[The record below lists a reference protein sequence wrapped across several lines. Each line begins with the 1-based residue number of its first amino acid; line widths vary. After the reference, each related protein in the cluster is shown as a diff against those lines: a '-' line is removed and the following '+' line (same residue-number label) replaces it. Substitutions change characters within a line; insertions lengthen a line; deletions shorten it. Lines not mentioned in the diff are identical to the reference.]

1 MSPTPCDL
9 VVRGGTIV
17 TVDPDSRVLDG
28 GAIAIRDG
36 RILSVDSWSSVSER
50 YDAARLIEARGTVIT
65 PGLVNAHVHLSQHL
79 LRGCVPD
86 DTPPTDYLLRWAFP
100 YYAALTEEDEH
111 LAVVLGCCD
120 LLSKGITLVAEAG
133 TVRFRD
139 AAVHAVRRSGIR
151 CVMGAWSWDLVEDL
165 PALRWSTDEALA
177 VVEAL
182 LADLQGDDADRV
194 LASASIIGMGTC
206 SDELVHGAKV
216 LADRYGAV
224 LNMHQSAT
232 REELDHHRRREL
244 GVAPIRHLDDLGALG
259 RNVRLVH
266 ATFVDEEEVA
276 LLAARGTAVVHCDT
290 ALLKMGEGALR
301 HSRVPEML
309 AAGIPVA
316 IGTDTVNVS
325 NTNDVL
331 RAAHLAALVYK
342 DARADLRVLPAE
354 QAIRMC
360 TIDGARSLGLEDR
373 LGSLEAGKRADLV
386 LFDASRPEWLPMHD
400 VVNNLVYS
408 ADGGSVDTVLVG
420 GEVVVER
427 GRPVTVDLAGLGRDC
442 QDAARRVT
450 ERAGIAPAPRWPVST

>member
-1 MSPTPCDL
+1 
-9 VVRGGTIV
+9 
-17 TVDPDSRVLDG
+17 
-28 GAIAIRDG
+28 
-36 RILSVDSWSSVSER
+36 
-50 YDAARLIEARGTVIT
+50 
-65 PGLVNAHVHLSQHL
+65 
-79 LRGCVPD
+79 
-86 DTPPTDYLLRWAFP
+86 
-100 YYAALTEEDEH
+100 
-111 LAVVLGCCD
+111 
-120 LLSKGITLVAEAG
+120 
-133 TVRFRD
+133 
-139 AAVHAVRRSGIR
+139 
-151 CVMGAWSWDLVEDL
+151 
-165 PALRWSTDEALA
+165 
-177 VVEAL
+177 
-182 LADLQGDDADRV
+182 
-194 LASASIIGMGTC
+194 
-206 SDELVHGAKV
+206 
-216 LADRYGAV
+216 
-224 LNMHQSAT
+224 MHQSAT
-232 REELDHHRRREL
+232 REELEHHRGREL

-266 ATFVDEEEVA
+266 ATFVDDEEVA

-331 RAAHLAALVYK
+331 RAAHIAALVYK
-342 DARADLRVLPAE
+342 DARSDLRVLPAE